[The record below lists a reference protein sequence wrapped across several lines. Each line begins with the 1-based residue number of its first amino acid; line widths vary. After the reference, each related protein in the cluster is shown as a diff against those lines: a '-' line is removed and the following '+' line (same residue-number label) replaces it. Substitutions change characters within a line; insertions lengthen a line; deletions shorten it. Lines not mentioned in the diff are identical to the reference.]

1 MSNQI
6 FKIPHW
12 NQWNGKYTPKS
23 PKYPK
28 NYKMSKKKTL
38 LNLLIDQNSLKI
50 SKTTCDGLSTEFDA
64 FNSAL
69 RTRSDIHSIKELNT
83 FLKYRR
89 KSHKEEIW
97 IRIFESNTLAMAINS
112 QSEGFFLGKGR
123 RPHRGLG
130 GITNFSGHGGYNP
143 NQNQS
148 LSYD

>member
-1 MSNQI
+1 MSSQI
-6 FKIPHW
+6 SKIPRWSH
-12 NQWNGKYTPKS
+12 WNGKYTPKS

-97 IRIFESNTLAMAINS
+97 IRIFESNTLAMAVNS

>member
-1 MSNQI
+1 
-6 FKIPHW
+6 
-12 NQWNGKYTPKS
+12 
-23 PKYPK
+23 
-28 NYKMSKKKTL
+28 MSKPPPPPPQK
-38 LNLLIDQNSLKI
+38 NLLIDQNSLKI

-97 IRIFESNTLAMAINS
+97 IRIFESNTLAMAVNS